1 MMGIT
6 NEMLDALR
14 TEIERTLSPR
24 RAAHV
29 LGVEKMAQMLGVL
42 FFDRDSDLHLL
53 RGAALLHDLTKELPA
68 EEHARILRAY
78 GTEPSEIDMLSP
90 KTLHARTA
98 ALLIPDRYPDLAIPE
113 LISAVRW
120 HTTGRA
126 NMTVYEKLIYFADYI
141 DETRTYPD
149 CVRLRSLFFDARPES
164 MDMQQRCEHLD
175 RLIVLSFDMTLD
187 ELIKNHNIISRDTIE
202 ARNYLLCALNGR
214 KTTKGNADR

>member
-1 MMGIT
+1 MSIT

-14 TEIERTLSPR
+14 AEVERTLSPK

-29 LGVEKMAQMLGVL
+29 LGVEKMAQRLGGL
-42 FFDRDSDLHLL
+42 YFDRDSDLCLL

-78 GTEPSEIDMLSP
+78 GTEPSEIDMLST

-126 NMTVYEKLIYFADYI
+126 DMTVYEKIIYFADYI

-149 CVRLRSLFFDARPES
+149 CVKLRSLFFDAEPEN
-164 MDMQQRCEHLD
+164 MEPQQRCEHLD
-175 RLIVLSFDMTLD
+175 RLIALSFDMTLED
-187 ELIKNHNIISRDTIE
+187 LIKNHNIISRDTIE
-202 ARNYLLCALNGR
+202 ARNYLLCALDGR
-214 KTTKGNADR
+214 KNNERKC